1 MAPPP
6 ERPPLLL
13 AVAGFPPTITG
24 SSILNRNLWGEWPAE
39 DLEVVSFRLP
49 GGRTDPGLALPG
61 VNVHLVEPW
70 PFRPPRLAAQL
81 DPLAAPAV
89 ARTLARVSSRRKP
102 RAIWASWP
110 TTAFAVGAWKAA
122 RTLGVPLLLHLHDT
136 WQEAYQS
143 RPLYLERLAAWRYEP
158 RVLRESA
165 RVFTITDSARDHY
178 RRKLGVD
185 SYVLPHAVPAAD
197 LARPDRPLE
206 RPAGSERR
214 AHFAGNV
221 YRAMNAD
228 ALARVCAALEQCREK
243 VVLDCYSPNGAPAL
257 ARLGISGPRVRV
269 RFGSREDVIAAQT
282 EADIM
287 VLPLAFQ
294 SSNPV
299 EIETVFPTKLLE
311 YFVSG
316 RPILVHAPERSWA
329 SRDARANGWGDVVDV
344 PDAAA
349 VARAIDRLLADA
361 KHAEALVAAARREA
375 RRRAAPEVVSLLRAE
390 LQRLGC

>member
-1 MAPPP
+1 
-6 ERPPLLL
+6 
-13 AVAGFPPTITG
+13 
-24 SSILNRNLWGEWPAE
+24 
-39 DLEVVSFRLP
+39 
-49 GGRTDPGLALPG
+49 
-61 VNVHLVEPW
+61 
-70 PFRPPRLAAQL
+70 
-81 DPLAAPAV
+81 
-89 ARTLARVSSRRKP
+89 
-102 RAIWASWP
+102 
-110 TTAFAVGAWKAA
+110 
-122 RTLGVPLLLHLHDT
+122 
-136 WQEAYQS
+136 
-143 RPLYLERLAAWRYEP
+143 
-158 RVLRESA
+158 
-165 RVFTITDSARDHY
+165 
-178 RRKLGVD
+178 
-185 SYVLPHAVPAAD
+185 
-197 LARPDRPLE
+197 
-206 RPAGSERR
+206 
-214 AHFAGNV
+214 
-221 YRAMNAD
+221 
-228 ALARVCAALEQCREK
+228 

-257 ARLGISGPRVRV
+257 ARLGVSGPRVRV
-269 RFGSREDVIAAQT
+269 QFGSREDVMAAQA
-282 EADIM
+282 EADVM